1 MNDDPEAMR
10 NRAANAA
17 RLAANALPAEIELK
31 LKRFGYWNGDPPA
44 PEITHWTTRGVFSI
58 RAQTPHIVVSVGF
71 NGEDLGIADYNPGL
85 AAKLLFQ
92 GAFDK
97 ELGFA
102 ASEWVPPMLAGWNDL
117 GG

>member
-1 MNDDPEAMR
+1 MNDDPEVMR

-17 RLAANALPAEIELK
+17 RLAANALPPEIELK
-31 LKRFGYWNGDPPA
+31 LKRFWYWNGDPPA
-44 PEITHWTTRGVFSI
+44 PEITHWTKRGVFSI
-58 RAQTPHIVVSVGF
+58 RAQTPHIVCSVRF

-85 AAKLLFQ
+85 AALLLFR

-102 ASEWVPPMLAGWNDL
+102 ASELIPPTLAGWNDL